1 MNITATQLQKKG
13 NTGQI
18 REEVDNILKSLE
30 SVIITAHEQRSSSI
44 THEIPF
50 NFAISNMQ
58 LKDAQLI
65 IYSSVINALEKRGFI
80 VKIKFTATAT
90 FIRVGWPSVFDKEEI
105 ERMNEVIKSHLLPN
119 T

>member
-1 MNITATQLQKKG
+1 
-13 NTGQI
+13 
-18 REEVDNILKSLE
+18 
-30 SVIITAHEQRSSSI
+30 
-44 THEIPF
+44 
-50 NFAISNMQ
+50 
-58 LKDAQLI
+58 
-65 IYSSVINALEKRGFI
+65 VINALEKRGFI